1 MKTKGIFFILCIMFA
16 YTATTSAQRVVAYGN
31 CGVNGDNLIWQL
43 TDNGTLT
50 VSGNG
55 EMMNW
60 GISSVP
66 AWSYHKQRIINI
78 VIDNSVTTIGN
89 AAFNSCRNLK
99 KLSIGTSV
107 RTIGDGAFSGCT
119 ELVSVTIP
127 NSVTVIGGVAFFDC
141 KNLSSLT
148 IPNSVTTIGSQAFDN
163 CYGLI
168 DVYAY
173 WENPPKIHS
182 SVFNNTEI
190 KNIKLNIPKGTMS
203 NYKNADV
210 WKGFVLVDNLTEN
223 TISQNTVVQSNN
235 TTEATQIV
243 SEVLPP
249 TTTTE
254 SAPIVQEF
262 IPVVDTVKTTVYVQ
276 VIDTVKTIT
285 YVEEFVPII
294 DTVKTVT
301 YVQEIVPIIDTVKTV
316 TYVQE
321 IIPIIDTVKTVTYVQ
336 EIIPIIDTVKT
347 ITYVEEIIP
356 IIDTVKTITYAEEIV
371 PIIDTVKTI
380 TYVEEIIPI
389 IDTVKTVTYVEEVIP
404 IIEIPEIEFRVPE
417 NVTDIISNGN
427 CGVDE
432 NNLIWWLTYDGTL
445 TISGKGEMK
454 DWDLVSHPWFP
465 YIPQIKNVI
474 IQEGV
479 TSIGA
484 WAFFE
489 CKDIISLI
497 IPSTITSIGNGA
509 FCHCNKIKEINIPA
523 LVNNIGS
530 SVFDHCSSLI
540 NINVDKSNQWY
551 SSIDGTL
558 YNKLQNNL
566 ICSPTGK
573 ESALAITSTVTTIGD
588 GCFYYSIN
596 LKSLIIPISVTSI
609 LSYAFDGCSNLSNM
623 YAYWDTPPQIQPDV
637 FNGLTTKNIN
647 LYVPKGRLSA
657 YKNADV
663 WKDFKLIE
671 R

>member
-1 MKTKGIFFILCIMFA
+1 MKTKGIFFILCIIFA
-16 YTATTSAQRVVAYGN
+16 YTTTTSAQRVVAYGN

-43 TDNGTLT
+43 TDDGTLA
-50 VSGNG
+50 VSGSG
-55 EMMNW
+55 EMLNW
-60 GISSVP
+60 GVSSIP
-66 AWSYHKQRIINI
+66 TWSSHKQRIIAI
-78 VIDNSVTTIGN
+78 IIGNSVTTIGN
-89 AAFNSCRNLK
+89 GAFASCRNLK
-99 KLSIGTSV
+99 KVSIGNSV
-107 RTIGDGAFSGCT
+107 KTIGDGAFSGCT
-119 ELVSVTIP
+119 ELVSLTIP

-141 KNLSSLT
+141 KSLSSVT

-173 WENPPKIHS
+173 WENPPKIHY

-190 KNIKLNIPKGTMS
+190 KNIKLNIAKGVLS

-210 WKGFVLVDNLTEN
+210 WKGFVLVDNLTEK
-223 TISQNTVVQSNN
+223 TIFQNTVLQSNN
-235 TTEATQIV
+235 TTEATQVV

-249 TTTTE
+249 TKTTGST
-254 SAPIVQEF
+254 PIVQEF

-285 YVEEFVPII
+285 YVQEIVPVI

-301 YVQEIVPIIDTVKTV
+301 YVQEIVPVIDTVKTV

-321 IIPIIDTVKTVTYVQ
+321 IVPV
-336 EIIPIIDTVKT
+336 IDTVKT
-347 ITYVEEIIP
+347 ITYVEE
-356 IIDTVKTITYAEEIV
+356 
-371 PIIDTVKTI
+371 
-380 TYVEEIIPI
+380 
-389 IDTVKTVTYVEEVIP
+389 VIP
-404 IIEIPEIEFRVPE
+404 IIEMPETENTTQEIEPDERTPEVIVVTQDVLPPVNIPEIEFFVPE
-417 NVTDIISNGN
+417 NVTDIIANGN
-427 CGVDE
+427 CGANE

-445 TISGKGEMK
+445 TISGNGEMK
-454 DWDLVSHPWFP
+454 DWDLVSHPWFS
-465 YIPQIKNVI
+465 YISQIKNVI

-489 CKDIISLI
+489 CKDIISLV
-497 IPSTITSIGNGA
+497 IPSTINSIGNGA
-509 FCHCNKIKEINIPA
+509 FCHCSKIKEINIPA
-523 LVNNIGS
+523 LVTNIGS
-530 SVFDHCSSLI
+530 SAFDHCSSLI

-558 YNKLQNNL
+558 YNKLQNTL
-566 ICSPTGK
+566 ICSPAGK
-573 ESALAITSTVTTIGD
+573 ESALAIASTVTTIGD

-596 LKSLIIPISVTSI
+596 LKSLIIPVSVSSI

-623 YAYWDTPPQIQPDV
+623 YAYWDAPPQIQPDV
-637 FNGLTTKNIN
+637 FNGLATKNIN
-647 LYVPKGRLSA
+647 LYVPKGKLSA
-657 YKNADV
+657 YQNADV